1 MNVSSFARR
10 IGVGDQTVRGVVVF
24 RRNSHKPGSDF
35 ILKVVKAFDWLDA
48 DWLITG
54 EGNMVRDMRRQADQ
68 SPITDQVDA
77 LMTIIREK
85 DERIEQLVRE
95 NTLLRRNT

>member
-1 MNVSSFARR
+1 MKVSSFARR
-10 IGVGDQTVRGVVVF
+10 IGVGDQTVRGVVVR
-24 RRNSHKPGSDF
+24 RRNKPGYDF
-35 ILKVVKAFDWLDA
+35 ILKVVKAFDWLA
-48 DWLITG
+48 AVWLITG
-54 EGNMVRDMRRQADQ
+54 EGNMVRGMRRQADQ

>member
-1 MNVSSFARR
+1 
-10 IGVGDQTVRGVVVF
+10 
-24 RRNSHKPGSDF
+24 
-35 ILKVVKAFDWLDA
+35 
-48 DWLITG
+48 
-54 EGNMVRDMRRQADQ
+54 MRRQADQ

>member
-1 MNVSSFARR
+1 M
-10 IGVGDQTVRGVVVF
+10 VRG
-24 RRNSHKPGSDF
+24 
-35 ILKVVKAFDWLDA
+35 
-48 DWLITG
+48 
-54 EGNMVRDMRRQADQ
+54 MRRQADQ

>member
-1 MNVSSFARR
+1 NMNVSSFARR
-10 IGVGDQTVRGVVVF
+10 IGVGDQTVRGVVVM
-24 RRNSHKPGSDF
+24 RRNKPGYDF